1 MAFLKSDPYNF
12 EERNMSASEYHKM
25 KIRDFCEST
34 SLHGFSFLYHSKTKV
49 TKSIWI
55 IAIVALLGV
64 GIFFLVDNTDAY
76 IKSRL
81 VTNIE
86 SFTDDLDVSSYI
98 YLY

>member
-1 MAFLKSDPYNF
+1 MSFLKSDPYNF
-12 EERNMSASEYHKM
+12 EERNMSASKYHKM

-34 SLHGFSFLYHSKTKV
+34 SLHGFSFLYHSKTMV
-49 TKSIWI
+49 TRSVWI

-86 SFTDDLDVSSYI
+86 SFTDDLDVSWYI
-98 YLY
+98 YWW

>member
-1 MAFLKSDPYNF
+1 MSLLKSDPNNF
-12 EERNMSASEYHKM
+12 KERNMSSSAYRKM

-34 SLHGFSFLYHSKTKV
+34 SLHGFSFLYHSKTMV
-49 TKSIWI
+49 TKSVWI

-81 VTNIE
+81 ETNIE
-86 SFTDDLDVSSYI
+86 SFTDDLDVS
-98 YLY
+98 